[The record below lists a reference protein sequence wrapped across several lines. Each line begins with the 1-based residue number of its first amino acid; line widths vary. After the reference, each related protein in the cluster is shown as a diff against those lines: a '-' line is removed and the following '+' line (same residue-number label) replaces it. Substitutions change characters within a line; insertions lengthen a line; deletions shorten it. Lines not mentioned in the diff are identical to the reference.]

1 MQASLAKSTARA
13 ARPFRGSQRCAVPQP
28 RMQRVVAARAE
39 EQQAGSVQTETAQAP
54 ASTSAPAGAPQQP
67 AQEAP
72 KAPVLVKGQGT
83 AIITGAISI
92 LFGVAYL
99 ALQIFMDSRGGQMLP
114 PPPEAL
120 IP

>member
-1 MQASLAKSTARA
+1 MQATLAKSTARA
-13 ARPFRGSQRCAVPQP
+13 ARPFRASQRCAVPQP
-28 RMQRVVAARAE
+28 RMQRVVLARAE
-39 EQQAGSVQTETAQAP
+39 DQQGSSSRTETAEAP
-54 ASTSAPAGAPQQP
+54 ASTSAPAAAPQP
-67 AQEAP
+67 TQEAP

-114 PPPEAL
+114 PPPEAY

>member
-1 MQASLAKSTARA
+1 MQVSFQKPAVRA
-13 ARPFRGSQRCAVPQP
+13 ARPCRAGQRCALAQP
-28 RMQRVVAARAE
+28 IRQQRVVLARAE
-39 EQQAGSVQTETAQAP
+39 EQQASTSQAGTAEAP
-54 ASTSAPAGAPQQP
+54 ASTSAAAAPPGP

-99 ALQIFMDSRGGQMLP
+99 ALQIFMDSRGGQLLP
-114 PPPEAL
+114 PPPEAF